1 MNLQQKNKTCVRV
14 LNESTVARIR
24 AVVLFLLPS
33 IRQKDTLIIPL
44 GCPVLEQPKVHYAQK
59 IGMICE
65 RLMKNIKKIVW
76 ANFFDKTLL
85 TMIIINN
92 IICSGMIIS
101 FKSCEVI
108 YMSQEERFQEVL
120 NQLKK
125 AGYRITEQRKLLL
138 HIILNNEYS
147 SCKEIY
153 YAAKKQD
160 DKVGIAT
167 VYRTVQL
174 LEDMELIHKEM
185 VVRI

>member
-1 MNLQQKNKTCVRV
+1 
-14 LNESTVARIR
+14 
-24 AVVLFLLPS
+24 
-33 IRQKDTLIIPL
+33 
-44 GCPVLEQPKVHYAQK
+44 
-59 IGMICE
+59 
-65 RLMKNIKKIVW
+65 
-76 ANFFDKTLL
+76 
-85 TMIIINN
+85 MIITNN
-92 IICSGMIIS
+92 IINDGNDNQFQI
-101 FKSCEVI
+101 VRGNI

>member
-1 MNLQQKNKTCVRV
+1 M
-14 LNESTVARIR
+14 
-24 AVVLFLLPS
+24 
-33 IRQKDTLIIPL
+33 
-44 GCPVLEQPKVHYAQK
+44 
-59 IGMICE
+59 
-65 RLMKNIKKIVW
+65 
-76 ANFFDKTLL
+76 

-92 IICSGMIIS
+92 IMNDGNDNQFQIVRGN
-101 FKSCEVI
+101 I